1 MFTGIVEAVG
11 SIVSITGLGDGAASI
26 GIDVTALAEVDG
38 QAAPRFRRGDSLAV
52 DGVCLTV
59 TALEG
64 SVVWVDAMRETL
76 ERTTLGVA
84 RPGRAVNLERAVPA
98 EGRFGGHLVQGHVDT
113 TAEIAARDRH
123 EHYDVVVI
131 TLPDRIADYVVSKGA
146 IAVDGVS
153 LTVVDVWEDA
163 FSVGLI
169 PTTIEATTLGRRR
182 VGDLVNLEADVFAKY
197 AERLLARRFGWRAA
211 ESAAAEPTAAPVPRP
226 RAASWVRGPGAAS
239 PVLDA
244 PAAGAVVGMAEPGEV
259 QP

>member
-11 SIVSITGLGDGAASI
+11 SIVSITGLSDGAARI

-38 QAAPRFRRGDSLAV
+38 QAAPRLRRGDSLAV

-84 RPGRAVNLERAVPA
+84 RPGRAVNLERAVSA
-98 EGRFGGHLVQGHVDT
+98 DGRFGGHLVQGHVDT

-197 AERLLARRFGWRAA
+197 AERLLSRRFGWRAA
-211 ESAAAEPTAAPVPRP
+211 GPAEAEPTAAPVR
-226 RAASWVRGPGAAS
+226 RPGAAS
-239 PVLDA
+239 PALDG
-244 PAAGAVVGMAEPGEV
+244 PTAAAAVGMPGPGEV